1 MLLHHFLVGGWP
13 TPLKNMKVNGKDYP
27 IYYGNIMENKKC
39 LKPPTSFKMF
49 TYFSRYF
56 GASRYNIYIHA
67 YMAHYLVAPLPPP
80 RDGDGLHMYP
90 WSRDTGSYTQMLVI
104 ILGRV
109 WGFGDTSLLFIG
121 ISLWRESNIWFGA
134 SSGEVQRQ
142 WWLWITGRDPSSS
155 ANLVHKYKN

>member
-1 MLLHHFLVGGWP
+1 LERLGI
-13 TPLKNMKVNGKDYP
+13 
-27 IYYGNIMENKKC
+27 IY
-39 LKPPTSFKMF
+39 
-49 TYFSRYF
+49 
-56 GASRYNIYIHA
+56 IYIHA